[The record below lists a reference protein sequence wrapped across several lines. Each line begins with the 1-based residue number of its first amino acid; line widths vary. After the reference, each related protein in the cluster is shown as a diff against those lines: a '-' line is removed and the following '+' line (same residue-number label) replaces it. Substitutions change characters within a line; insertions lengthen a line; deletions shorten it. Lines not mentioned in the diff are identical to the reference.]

1 LRPPGGRVCPD
12 RGGKSM
18 IERITE
24 LYVILENKPSILGDL
39 CSFLAENEINIDAIG
54 VFHDT
59 AKLYVQNL
67 NKAVKLLGKLN
78 YIVELRDVLKVDLEN
93 RPGALA
99 DLTTKLG
106 DEGINIE
113 YCYGTLA
120 RKGNAVSVILD
131 VSNIERA
138 IEVLGG

>member
-1 LRPPGGRVCPD
+1 
-12 RGGKSM
+12 M

-24 LYVILENKPSILGDL
+24 LYVILENKPSVLGDL

-93 RPGALA
+93 RSGALA

-120 RKGNAVSVILD
+120 RKGNAVSVIMD

-138 IEVLGG
+138 IQVLGG

>member
-1 LRPPGGRVCPD
+1 MAE
-12 RGGKSM
+12 KA
-18 IERITE
+18 TE
-24 LYVILENKPSILGDL
+24 IYVILENKPSQLGEL
-39 CSFLAENEINIDAIG
+39 CSFLAENGINIEAIG

-59 AKLYVQNL
+59 AKLCVQNL

-78 YIVELRDVLKVDLEN
+78 YTTELRDVLRVDLEN

-99 DLTTKLG
+99 ELTTKLG

-120 RKGNAVSVILD
+120 RKGNLVSVVMD
-131 VSNIERA
+131 VSDIDRA
-138 IEVLGG
+138 LKILGG

>member
-1 LRPPGGRVCPD
+1 
-12 RGGKSM
+12 M
-18 IERITE
+18 FERITE
-24 LYVILENKPSILGDL
+24 LYVILENKPSVLGDL

-78 YIVELRDVLKVDLEN
+78 YIVELRDVLRVDLEN

-99 DLTTKLG
+99 EVTTKLG

-113 YCYGTLA
+113 YCYGTLS
-120 RKGNAVSVILD
+120 RKGNLISVIMD
-131 VSNIERA
+131 VSNIDRA
-138 IEVLGG
+138 IQVLGG

>member
-1 LRPPGGRVCPD
+1 
-12 RGGKSM
+12 M
-18 IERITE
+18 ERITE
-24 LYVILENKPSILGDL
+24 IYVILENKPSVLGDL
-39 CSFLAENEINIDAIG
+39 CSHLAEYGINIDSIG

-59 AKLYVQNL
+59 AMIVTSSL

-78 YIVELRDVLKVDLEN
+78 YVTEQRDVLRVDLEN

-99 DLTTKLG
+99 ELATKLG

-113 YCYGTLA
+113 YCYGTLS

-131 VSNIERA
+131 VSNIDRA
-138 IEVLGG
+138 LEILSK

>member
-1 LRPPGGRVCPD
+1 
-12 RGGKSM
+12 M

-24 LYVILENKPSILGDL
+24 LYVILENKPSVLGDL

-67 NKAVKLLGKLN
+67 NKAVKLLGKLS

-93 RPGALA
+93 KPGALA
-99 DLTTKLG
+99 EVTTKLG

-113 YCYGTLA
+113 YCYGTLS
-120 RKGNAVSVILD
+120 RKGNTVSVIMD
-131 VSNIERA
+131 VSNIDRA
-138 IEVLGG
+138 CQVLGC

>member
-1 LRPPGGRVCPD
+1 MAERV
-12 RGGKSM
+12 
-18 IERITE
+18 TE
-24 LYVILENKPSILGDL
+24 IYVILENKPSQLGDL
-39 CSFLAENEINIDAIG
+39 CGHLAENGINIEAIG

-59 AKLYVQNL
+59 AKLCVQNL

-78 YIVELRDVLKVDLEN
+78 YTTELRDVLKVDLEN

-99 DLTTKLG
+99 ELTAKLG

-120 RKGNAVSVILD
+120 RKGNLVSVVMD

-138 IEVLGG
+138 LQVLGG